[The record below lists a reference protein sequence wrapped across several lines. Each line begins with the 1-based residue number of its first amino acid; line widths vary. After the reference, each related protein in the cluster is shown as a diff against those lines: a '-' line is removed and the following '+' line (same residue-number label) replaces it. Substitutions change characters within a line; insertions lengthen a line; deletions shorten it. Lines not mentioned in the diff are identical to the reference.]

1 MGEADGEAGV
11 ALCSV
16 FAVEVEALFD
26 EEFCVFAAEVE
37 FEFSFAG
44 ADWTG
49 FTGFAGWT
57 GEVAEGALGELLAVE
72 LAVFEFVLSV
82 VVGRVAVPLAAIAL
96 SSFGGL

>member
-26 EEFCVFAAEVE
+26 EEFCSFVVEVGFEFVFAV
-37 FEFSFAG
+37 

-49 FTGFAGWT
+49 FTGCAGD
-57 GEVAEGALGELLAVE
+57 VAEAALGELLAVE